1 MTDRHENDRVAT
13 SLAESSERR
22 TPSTPK
28 PTANQPG
35 NNWSINDSAE
45 LYNVHRWSNG
55 YFDVNSQGNLV
66 VRPNMTEKPELDL
79 KQLVDDLDERGVAL
93 PILIRFD
100 DILRHRMTQIHEVFA
115 NAIEEFHYQSDY
127 RCIYPVKVNQQRH
140 IVEQIHEH
148 GRGLGF
154 GLEAGS
160 KPELL
165 AVMAMVDDDDT
176 PIICNGFKDDEFIEA
191 VILAK
196 KMGKNII
203 PIVEKFNE
211 LQLIAKYSRQHDVRP
226 AIGVRVKL
234 AARGSGRWHASGG
247 VRSKFGLFIS
257 EVLDAVEFLREHDML
272 DCLKLLHFHLGS
284 QISNIRNIKA
294 GIIEL
299 TRIYAELRQLG
310 ADLQYLDVGGGL
322 GIDYDGSQ
330 TSGDASVNY
339 SLQEYANDVVY
350 HVKEVC
356 DQAKVPHPKIMS
368 ESGRAMTAY
377 HSVLVFNTVGSI
389 GFQKYA
395 DTAHL
400 RSELTADLPRP
411 VKTLVEAACDITPSN
426 AVEAYHDAQLALDDT
441 MNLFSLGYCRLE
453 HRSLAERA
461 YFALC
466 TKVSQIAQTL
476 EDEDVPEEF
485 RGLDV
490 ILSDTYFCNLSIF
503 QSMPDSWAIDQLFPI
518 MPIHRLNEEPTR
530 QGTVADITCD
540 SDGKVDKFIGRGDC
554 RHVLDLHPL
563 KDDEPYYLAAFL
575 VGAYQEIL
583 GDLHNLFG
591 DTNAVHITIDEDGE
605 PEIEEVIEGDTVREV
620 LGYVEFSADELKR
633 SIRKRV
639 EKAVRQKKIT
649 ITESRRLMKFYEEGL
664 EGYTYLE

>member
-1 MTDRHENDRVAT
+1 MTDSNNNPRSSGSAIEDQDAVAAPDPT
-13 SLAESSERR
+13 SPQSDWSSESS
-22 TPSTPK
+22 
-28 PTANQPG
+28 G
-35 NNWSINDSAE
+35 E
-45 LYNVHRWSNG
+45 LYGIKRWGNG
-55 YFDVNSQGNLV
+55 YFDIAGDGNLV
-66 VRPNMTEKPELDL
+66 VRPTQSPARQLDL

-100 DILRHRMTQIHEVFA
+100 DILRHRMTEIHETF
-115 NAIEEFHYQSDY
+115 NRAIKESNYQSDY
-127 RCIYPVKVNQQRH
+127 RCVYPVKVNQQRH

-148 GRGLGF
+148 GRSLGF

-165 AVMAMVDDDDT
+165 AVMALVEDDET

-211 LQLIAKYSRQHDVRP
+211 LQLITKYAKLHDVRP

-257 EVLDAVEFLREHDML
+257 EVLDAVEYLRENDML

-284 QISNIRNIKA
+284 QISSIRNIKA

-299 TRIYAELRQLG
+299 TRIYAELRRLG

-330 TSGDASVNY
+330 TSSDASVNY

-395 DTAHL
+395 DTANL
-400 RSELTADLPRP
+400 RSEVNGDMPRP
-411 VKTLVEAACDITPSN
+411 VRTLVEAACDVTKAN
-426 AVEAYHDAQLALDDT
+426 AVEAYHDAQLALDET
-441 MNLFSLGYCRLE
+441 MNLFSLGYCPLE
-453 HRSLAERA
+453 YRSLAERA

-466 TKVSQIAQTL
+466 SKVNQIAAGM
-476 EDEDVPEEF
+476 EDQDVPEEF
-485 RGLDV
+485 RGMDI
-490 ILSDTYFCNLSIF
+490 ILSDTYFCNLSVF
-503 QSMPDSWAIDQLFPI
+503 QSMPDTWAIDQLFPI

-540 SDGKVDKFIGRGDC
+540 SDGKLDKFIGRGEC
-554 RHVLDLHPL
+554 KHVLDLHPL
-563 KDDEPYYLAAFL
+563 KQDEPYYLAAFL

-591 DTNAVHITIDEDGE
+591 DTNAVHVSIDEDGE
-605 PEIEEVIEGDTVREV
+605 AEIEEVIEGDTVREV

-633 SIRKRV
+633 SMRKRV
-639 EKAVRQKKIT
+639 EKAVKQKKIT
-649 ITESRRLMKFYEEGL
+649 ITESRKLIKFYDDGL